1 LKKHSRTRKSS
12 KEGYVTFRYIK
23 EGFTTDYTHE
33 NSSMNLNIVWAV
45 LIFLLIVA
53 LIISFKN

>member
-1 LKKHSRTRKSS
+1 LKRHSRSRKPS
-12 KEGYVTFRYIK
+12 GDVTFRYIK

-45 LIFLLIVA
+45 LIFLLVVA

>member
-1 LKKHSRTRKSS
+1 LKRHSRTRKPSDA
-12 KEGYVTFRYIK
+12 GFRYIK
-23 EGFTTDYTHE
+23 EGFTTDYTQE

-45 LIFLLIVA
+45 LIFLLVVA